1 MEYLSHLFE
10 KQILSESRYGLA
22 SGHSQDRIP
31 AQNDGAVFSCVW
43 IIRPPSAVT
52 GERAASS
59 PQRDL
64 CQMDHLICGVC
75 VEEGVLGM
83 QH

>member
-1 MEYLSHLFE
+1 MALAPSHSL
-10 KQILSESRYGLA
+10 
-22 SGHSQDRIP
+22 DRIP
-31 AQNDGAVFSCVW
+31 AHNDGGVFSFVL

-64 CQMDHLICGVC
+64 SQMDHLICGVC
-75 VEEGVLGM
+75 VEEGV
-83 QH
+83 

>member
-10 KQILSESRYGLA
+10 KQILSESSYGLG
-22 SGHSQDRIP
+22 SGNSHDRTP
-31 AQNDGAVFSCVW
+31 AHNDGSVFSCVL

-64 CQMDHLICGVC
+64 SQMDHLICGVC
-75 VEEGVLGM
+75 VEEGV
-83 QH
+83 